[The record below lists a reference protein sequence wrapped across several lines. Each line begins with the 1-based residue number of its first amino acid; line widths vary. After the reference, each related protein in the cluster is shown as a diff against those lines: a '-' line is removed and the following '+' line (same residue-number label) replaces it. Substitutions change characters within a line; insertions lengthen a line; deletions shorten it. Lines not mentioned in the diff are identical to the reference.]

1 MEGAP
6 LRAAF
11 FGTPAFALPAL
22 DALHAAGHRIEAVYT
37 QPPRPAGRGRRLR
50 AGPVAERAGALGL
63 PVRAPATLG
72 APAEVAHLEALR
84 LDVGVVAA
92 YGRLLPGAVLRA
104 FRLGCVNVHASLL
117 PRWRGAAPVERAIM
131 AGDTVT
137 GISLMLMDEGL
148 DTGPVLDR
156 CEVPIGPAATGGG
169 LRAALA
175 ACGAERLPAAL
186 RGLAAGTLVP
196 AAQPGGAVYA
206 GKLGPADR
214 VLDWGAPAVQLD
226 RRGRALDP
234 APGARAQLPLKGRA
248 ESVKVWRAR
257 PVDDAP
263 PAPAGT
269 VLDDRLTVACGAG
282 ALRLLEVQRPGGR
295 RLAAADFLRGLPVP
309 AGTVLPAPPRTEG

>member
-1 MEGAP
+1 MERAP

-11 FGTPAFALPAL
+11 FGTPEFALPAL
-22 DALHAAGHRIEAVYT
+22 DALHAGGHRIEVVYT

-50 AGPVAERAGALGL
+50 DSPVAERASSLGL
-63 PVRAPATLG
+63 PVRTPGTLR
-72 APAEVAHLEALR
+72 APAECAHLRSLQ

-92 YGRLLPGAVLRA
+92 YGLLLPGAVLRA

-131 AGDTVT
+131 AGDAVT

-156 CEVPIGPAATGGG
+156 CEVPIGPDTTGGK

-175 ACGAERLPAAL
+175 ACGGDRLPEAL

-196 AAQPGGAVYA
+196 VAQPEGAVYA
-206 GKLGPADR
+206 SKLGKADR
-214 VLDWGAPAVQLD
+214 VLDWSAPAVHLD
-226 RRGRALDP
+226 RQVRALDP
-234 APGARAQLPLKGRA
+234 VPGARALFPLKGRS
-248 ESVKVWRAR
+248 ELVKVWRVR
-257 PVDDAP
+257 PVETP
-263 PAPAGT
+263 PALAGT

-282 ALRLLEVQRPGGR
+282 ALQLLEVQRPGGR
-295 RLAAADFLRGLPVP
+295 RLDAAAFLRGTQVPV
-309 AGTVLPAPPRTEG
+309 GTVLTAPSRTEG